1 MYSSEKSTLFSY
13 TTVTDNVKKLS
24 FLAHVLILVLL
35 AMPVAEAQLEI
46 EIISGNPSALPIAIV
61 PFEWRDPSPPPITS
75 VDEIISGDLYRSG
88 MFDPME
94 VADMAERPVDE
105 EAIRFGTWRLLK
117 VDYIVIGK
125 VRRPASGEGHELVY
139 QLFDVHTQ
147 EQLLSRITTVGPGD
161 LRFGAH
167 RVADAIYEAL
177 TGVPGAFS
185 TRIAYVTASGIGNG
199 IRYELVVADADGF
212 GPQSI
217 VGSPEPLLSP
227 AWSPDGRRLAY
238 VSFEQGN
245 SAIYV
250 QDVASGAREL
260 ISSGTGINGAPAFS
274 PDGSKMA
281 LTLSRTGNPEIHV
294 RDMATGRTQ
303 QITQHWS
310 IDTEPVWSPDGRYIY
325 FTSDRGG
332 RPQIYRVPPSGGNPE
347 RVTLE
352 GDYNARASMA
362 PDGRKIAVAQGR
374 GNEYRIAVWDI
385 ETERF
390 TILTP
395 GKLDESPSFAPNGS
409 MILYATREGE
419 RGVLSAVSA
428 DGNVRQRLILSEG
441 DVREPAWSPV
451 IR

>member
-1 MYSSEKSTLFSY
+1 VRKAIHLTL
-13 TTVTDNVKKLS
+13 
-24 FLAHVLILVLL
+24 VLILI
-35 AMPVAEAQLEI
+35 AVARTGAAQLQI
-46 EIISGNPSALPIAIV
+46 EIVDGNPSALPIAVV
-61 PFEWRDPSPPPITS
+61 PFEWLEAGPPPADT
-75 VDEIISGDLYRSG
+75 VDTIIAGDLYRSG
-88 MFDPME
+88 LFDPMD
-94 VADMAERPVDE
+94 VADMPEQPSAQEN
-105 EAIRFGTWRLLK
+105 IRFGTWRLLK

-125 VRRPASGEGHELVY
+125 VRTAADGLGHEIIY
-139 QLFDVHTQ
+139 QLFDVHKQ
-147 EQLLSRITTVGPGD
+147 EELLSRITTVGPGD

-167 RVADAIYEAL
+167 RVADAIYEKL

-185 TRIAYVTASGIGNG
+185 TRIAYVTATGIGNG

-227 AWSPDGRRLAY
+227 AWSHDGRKLAY

-250 QDVASGAREL
+250 QDVATGAREL
-260 ISSGTGINGAPAFS
+260 ISSGRGINGAPAFS
-274 PDGSKMA
+274 PDDRKMA
-281 LTLSRTGNPEIHV
+281 LTLSRSGNPEIYL
-294 RDMATGRTQ
+294 RDMATGRTEQ
-303 QITQHWS
+303 LTNHWS
-310 IDTEPVWSPDGRYIY
+310 IDTEAVFSPDGRFIY

-332 RPQIYRVPPSGGNPE
+332 RPQIYRVPVTGGNPE

-352 GDYNARASMA
+352 GEYNARASVS

-374 GNEYRIAVWDI
+374 GNEYRIAVWDM

-390 TILTP
+390 TVLTP

-409 MILYATREGE
+409 MILYATREGD

-428 DGNVRQRLILSEG
+428 DGNVRTRLILSEG

>member
-1 MYSSEKSTLFSY
+1 M
-13 TTVTDNVKKLS
+13 TDNVKKLICLIH
-24 FLAHVLILVLL
+24 FMILALL

-61 PFEWRDPSPPPITS
+61 PFEWRDSSPPPITG
-75 VDEIISGDLYRSG
+75 VDEIVSGDLYRSG
-88 MFDPME
+88 LFDPMDVE
-94 VADMAERPVDE
+94 DMAERPVDE

-125 VRRPASGEGHELVY
+125 VRRPDNGEGHELIY

-185 TRIAYVTASGIGNG
+185 TRIAYVTATGIGNG
-199 IRYELVVADADGF
+199 SRYELVVADADGF
-212 GPQSI
+212 APQSI

-227 AWSPDGRRLAY
+227 AWSPDGRKLAY

-250 QDVASGAREL
+250 QDVATGSREL
-260 ISSGTGINGAPAFS
+260 ISSGVGINGAPAFS
-274 PDGSKMA
+274 PDGTKMA

-294 RDMATGRTQ
+294 RDMATGRTE

-310 IDTEPVWSPDGRYIY
+310 IDTEPAWSPDGRYLY

-332 RPQIYRVPPSGGNPE
+332 RPQIYRVPSGGGNPE

-352 GDYNARASMA
+352 GDYNARASIA

-390 TILTP
+390 TVLTP

-409 MILYATREGE
+409 MILYATREGD